1 MKHSVNRL
9 ALGRLCETLHIVL
22 RDVSVTGPDSVVTG
36 LSGDS
41 RTTVAGDLFIAAPGS
56 RDDGLAHVAEAL
68 SRGATAVLASRRPDL
83 PEGIGFVGAS
93 DVPLAKAVVADTF
106 FGHPSGRLQ
115 VVGITGTNGKTTVA
129 SMLRSMLTMDGIGSG
144 LVGTL
149 GAWIGSGYQA
159 LANTTPDAIEVQRL
173 MARMVDENLT
183 AVVMEVS
190 SHALMQ
196 HRVHG
201 VDFDVGVFTNLS
213 QDHLDYHGDMGAY
226 GNAKARLFDGLGE
239 QATAVLNADDAL
251 SPMLAERTAASVV
264 RFGFDEGAQVRAL
277 IDRLDAEGSAFRLV
291 SESATD
297 AGARDIV
304 LPLVTRFV
312 GRHNISNAL
321 AAAAAAL
328 ALGMSPAAI
337 RTGLTSMP
345 PVPGRLEP
353 VECGQDFRVFVD
365 YAHTPDALD
374 KVLAQLRP
382 LTKGRLSV
390 VFGCGGDRD
399 TGKRPLM
406 GAAAARWAD
415 ALYVTSDNPRSEE
428 PGNIVDEIVAG
439 IPAAAECSLESLV
452 DRREAIGRACTA
464 ARGGDV
470 VLVAGKGHETTQV
483 VGDQV
488 LEFDDCQVTRE
499 TLWSL

>member
-9 ALGRLCETLHIVL
+9 PLGRLSEPLHNVL
-22 RDVSVTGPDSVVTG
+22 TDVSVTGPDTLVTG
-36 LSGDS
+36 LSSDS
-41 RTTVAGDLFIAAPGS
+41 RTTQPGDLFIAAPGS
-56 RDDGLAHVAEAL
+56 RDDGLAHVTEAL
-68 SRGATAVLASRRPDL
+68 RRGAVAVLAAARPEL
-83 PEGIGFVGAS
+83 PAGVGFVGVS

-106 FGHPSGRLQ
+106 YQHPSGRLK

-129 SMLRSMLTMDGIGSG
+129 SMLRSMLTMEGVDSG
-144 LVGTL
+144 MLGTL
-149 GAWIGSGYQA
+149 GAWIGSSYEP
-159 LANTTPDAIEVQRL
+159 LVNTTPDALEVQRL

-213 QDHLDYHGDMGAY
+213 QDHLDYHGDMASY
-226 GNAKARLFDGLGE
+226 GNAKARLFDGLPE
-239 QATAVLNADDAL
+239 QATAVLNADDPL
-251 SPMLAERTAASVV
+251 SLQLAERTAAKIV
-264 RFGFDEGAQVRAL
+264 RFGFDEAAQVRAVV
-277 IDRLDAEGSAFRLV
+277 DRLDAEGSAFRLSQRGV
-291 SESATD
+291 E
-297 AGARDIV
+297 GERGGV
-304 LPLVTRFV
+304 LPLVTRLV

-353 VECGQDFRVFVD
+353 VECGQDFRVLVD

-399 TGKRPLM
+399 TSKRPLM

-415 ALYVTSDNPRSEE
+415 DVYVTSDNPRSED
-428 PGNIVDEIVAG
+428 PSHIVQEIVAG
-439 IPAAAECSLESLV
+439 IPADAGCRLTSEV
-452 DRREAIGRACTA
+452 DRRDAIRQACAA

-470 VLVAGKGHETTQV
+470 LLVAGKGHETTQV
-483 VGDQV
+483 IGDQV
-488 LEFDDCQVTRE
+488 LGFDDRQITRE
-499 TLWSL
+499 ILWSL